1 MGLSYPI
8 FRIPNYQQAT
18 GTRPAAA
25 VSVGAARLLIGASD
39 MAHRLP
45 WARGLGGAWHPRPAT
60 TGRSP

>member
-1 MGLSYPI
+1 MAEPCEACL
-8 FRIPNYQQAT
+8 
-18 GTRPAAA
+18 GTDVAAA

-45 WARGLGGAWHPRPAT
+45 WARGSGGAWHPRPAT